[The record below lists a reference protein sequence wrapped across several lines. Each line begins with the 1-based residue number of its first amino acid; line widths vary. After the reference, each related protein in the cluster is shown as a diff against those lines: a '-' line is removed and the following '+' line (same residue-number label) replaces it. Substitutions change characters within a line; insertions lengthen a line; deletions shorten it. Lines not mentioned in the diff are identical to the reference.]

1 VVVPFVGGFSLRV
14 GERLLRLQRIVDQ
27 NDVGAASSQHAAGGG
42 GEPISQ
48 PGGDELIVERKLR
61 RRQLT
66 DDGNVEVTG
75 CDLREKNP
83 PNGQHNLF
91 ERAAALSG

>member
-1 VVVPFVGGFSLRV
+1 LGKRQGRRFHF
-14 GERLLRLQRIVDQ
+14 QRTRF
-27 NDVGAASSQHAAGGG
+27 
-42 GEPISQ
+42 
-48 PGGDELIVERKLR
+48 ELIVERKLR
-61 RRQLT
+61 HRQLT
-66 DDGNVEVTG
+66 DDDNVEVTG

>member
-1 VVVPFVGGFSLRV
+1 LGKRQGRRFHF
-14 GERLLRLQRIVDQ
+14 QRPRF
-27 NDVGAASSQHAAGGG
+27 
-42 GEPISQ
+42 EP
-48 PGGDELIVERKLR
+48 IVERKLR

-75 CDLREKNP
+75 CDLREKIR
-83 PNGQHNLF
+83 QMDSTI

>member
-1 VVVPFVGGFSLRV
+1 VAGDDPAGEISVGDTQTRR
-14 GERLLRLQRIVDQ
+14 RLGKRQGRRFHFQRRRF
-27 NDVGAASSQHAAGGG
+27 
-42 GEPISQ
+42 EP
-48 PGGDELIVERKLR
+48 IVERKSR

>member
-1 VVVPFVGGFSLRV
+1 
-14 GERLLRLQRIVDQ
+14 
-27 NDVGAASSQHAAGGG
+27 
-42 GEPISQ
+42 
-48 PGGDELIVERKLR
+48 LR

-66 DDGNVEVTG
+66 NDGNVEVTG

-83 PNGQHNLF
+83 ANGQHNLF